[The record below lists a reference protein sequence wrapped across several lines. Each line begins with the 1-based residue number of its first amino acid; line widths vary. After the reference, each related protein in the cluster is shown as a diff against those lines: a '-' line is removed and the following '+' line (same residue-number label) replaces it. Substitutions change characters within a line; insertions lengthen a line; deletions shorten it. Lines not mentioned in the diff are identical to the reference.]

1 MYAEN
6 PWISIDNDCFTF
18 RCLSK
23 YKWISTKYDTG
34 KCSHIFVLSRPFC
47 VKSSYHNFQF
57 GRGVPWIAEMSL
69 KCKFKS
75 VFLSLILSKNTN
87 IYANTA
93 IKHILTA
100 GCCLNCLDE
109 FEMQICTFPSLWS
122 KRANQ
127 QREAEYHN
135 HSHHRRHHIIQECYS
150 ICLHNPFE
158 SKYVI
163 FSSNRSFLCYY
174 ARLEILVHS

>member
-1 MYAEN
+1 MIVSLLDVYLNINEFQQNMILTNVHTFLSSVGPFVSNQATI
-6 PWISIDNDCFTF
+6 ISNLAGVYLEF
-18 RCLSK
+18 L
-23 YKWISTKYDTG
+23 KWAWNA
-34 KCSHIFVLSRPFC
+34 
-47 VKSSYHNFQF
+47 NFKVF
-57 GRGVPWIAEMSL
+57 
-69 KCKFKS
+69 
-75 VFLSLILSKNTN
+75 FLSLNLSKNTN

-93 IKHILTA
+93 IKHILAA

-109 FEMQICTFPSLWS
+109 FEMQICTFPSLRS

-127 QREAEYHN
+127 QQEAEYHN
-135 HSHHRRHHIIQECYS
+135 HSHHRRHHIIQKCYS
-150 ICLHNPFE
+150 ICLQNPFE